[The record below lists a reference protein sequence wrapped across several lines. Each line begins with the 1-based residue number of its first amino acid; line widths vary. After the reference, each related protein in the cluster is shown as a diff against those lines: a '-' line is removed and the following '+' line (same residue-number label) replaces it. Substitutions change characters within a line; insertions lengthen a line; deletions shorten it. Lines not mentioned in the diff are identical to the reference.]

1 METLTS
7 GNDGV
12 VPHHSRKKRQSFPAG
27 HTPLLDTPQT
37 DEKELRKKEKKKRRL
52 EAECTEIID
61 LDDDAGMG
69 QGRTSNEAGQS
80 ATQGTTPRK
89 KKKKQRIEAECTET
103 IDLDNNDDRGM
114 GKGCTSDEATQ
125 ETKPHKKKK
134 KKKKK
139 DLVLL
144 HEEEKG
150 EEHSEVPVVVETSIS
165 KKKKKHHNMTVE
177 ENIAVVT
184 TNDNSQNTVGPLA
197 KAKNLKKKSV
207 VVTESMDVTP
217 DLGVERLEGQP
228 VAGGGPLEDVPSH
241 KEKKSKKRIWNK
253 EIQKGLRDELETLKM
268 IELRLYVPGIDSRPP
283 SVIQSMLRYDLT
295 RFREFKHKGIDLRS
309 GRWLIEENN
318 KIRENVA
325 DFLALTG
332 IPSASHLFFPAR
344 LTDKEQKYIRKLR
357 VANRFTE
364 KIADGIPRPCFK
376 IYIRGRKIFDELNY
390 KGRFTEE
397 EDTLLKKK
405 QLIHGNNW
413 VAVSQGMERSTFSI
427 QKRFNMMKT
436 VTGTWSPKERDVLEG
451 AIKVHLKKLA
461 AENQAG
467 AAGDGASAGSGPEE
481 LWVTRRQLYHNLPW
495 MSISEKVP
503 GRSWVQCREKWFTIL
518 KPKIASRKE
527 GQPGGFQRVRSRITL
542 INTLY
547 AMDLEDPAE
556 IDWEQVSECVGN
568 VTPYTTQKMLN
579 MLKITSVPHSSVLTY
594 SETIDFLHDKVIPL
608 LRSKVRMEDL
618 CPLESEEVRQ
628 RYMLSHI
635 FSEEEFVELDLTA

>member
-7 GNDGV
+7 GDDGV
-12 VPHHSRKKRQSFPAG
+12 VPHHSRKKRKSFPAG

-52 EAECTEIID
+52 EAECTEIMD

-69 QGRTSNEAGQS
+69 QGSTSNEAGQS
-80 ATQGTTPRK
+80 ATKGTTPRK
-89 KKKKQRIEAECTET
+89 KKKKQRIEAECTEK
-103 IDLDNNDDRGM
+103 IDLDNYDDRGM

-144 HEEEKG
+144 DEEEKG

-228 VAGGGPLEDVPSH
+228 VAGGGPLEDEPFH
-241 KEKKSKKRIWNK
+241 KEKKSKKKRNK
-253 EIQKGLRDELETLKM
+253 EIQK
-268 IELRLYVPGIDSRPP
+268 ELREELDQLQMTELMLYVPGIESRPL
-283 SVIQSMLRYDLT
+283 SVIQNMLRYDLT
-295 RFREFKHKGIDLRS
+295 RFREFKQKGIDLRT
-309 GRWLIEENN
+309 GRWLMEENV
-318 KIRENVA
+318 KIRQNVA
-325 DFLALTG
+325 NFLALTS
-332 IPSASHLFFPAR
+332 IPSASHLFFPDR
-344 LTDKEQKYIRKLR
+344 HMDPGMQNIRKMR

-364 KIADGIPRPCFK
+364 RIAEGIPRPCFK
-376 IYIRGRKIFDELNY
+376 VYIRGRKIFDELNY

-397 EDTLLKKK
+397 EVNLLKKK

-413 VAVSQGMERSTFSI
+413 VAVSQGMERSIYSI
-427 QKRFNMMKT
+427 QKRFSMMKT
-436 VTGTWSPKERDVLEG
+436 VIGTWSPKERDVLEG

-495 MSISEKVP
+495 KSISEEVP

-518 KPKIASRKE
+518 KPKIASRKA
-527 GQPGGFQRVRSRITL
+527 GQPGGFQRVLPRITL

-556 IDWEQVSECVGN
+556 IDWEHVSECVGN

-579 MLKITSVPHSSVLTY
+579 MLKVTSVPHSSVLTY
-594 SETIDFLHDKVIPL
+594 SETIDFLHDKVIPM
-608 LRSKVRMEDL
+608 LRRKVRLEDV

-628 RYMLSHI
+628 RYVLSQI